1 MHFSPHNYNKNDNIN
16 LYTSKEKNMV
26 RKLRLEKKMLKVTIF
41 KESNEKHGFQNTR
54 ETESENQKGRRG
66 DGEEG

>member
-1 MHFSPHNYNKNDNIN
+1 
-16 LYTSKEKNMV
+16 MV

-66 DGEEG
+66 DGREEREWKGRERRTKEGEGSKA